1 MIKNVC
7 VYASSST
14 LLDEI
19 YVNKAEELGRTLA
32 QRGIGLVYGAG
43 GYGLMGA
50 AARGAREAGGS
61 VIGVIPEK
69 MDVDGVV
76 FDGCTELFVTRTMRE
91 RKALMEDKSDA
102 FIALP
107 GGFGTFE
114 EVLEIIALRLL
125 MYHTKPVVILNI
137 NGFYDA
143 LVKQFDIAV
152 EQKFA
157 SPKALE
163 MFGVFSEVDEALAYI
178 ENYQPEVYIKN
189 ELFK

>member
-7 VYASSST
+7 AT
-14 LLDEI
+14 LDDI
-19 YVNKAEELGRTLA
+19 YVNTATALGRALA
-32 QRGIGLVYGAG
+32 QRGMGLVYGAG

-50 AARGAREAGGS
+50 AARGAREAGGI

-76 FDGCTELFVTRTMRE
+76 YEGCTELFVTRTMRE

-125 MYHTKPVVILNI
+125 MYHTKPVVILNV
-137 NGFYDA
+137 NGYYDA
-143 LVKQFDIAV
+143 LVRQFDVAV

-163 MFGVFSEVDEALAYI
+163 MYGVFSEIDGALKYI
-178 ENYQPEVYIKN
+178 ENYQPEV
-189 ELFK
+189 

>member
-7 VYASSST
+7 VYASSSE
-14 LLDEI
+14 LLDNSYIEAATDLG
-19 YVNKAEELGRTLA
+19 KALA
-32 QRGIGLVYGAG
+32 QRGWGLVYGAG

-76 FDGCTELFVTRTMRE
+76 YEGCTELFVTRTMRE

-137 NGFYDA
+137 NGYYDA
-143 LVKQFDIAV
+143 LVRQFDVAV

-157 SPKALE
+157 SAKALE
-163 MFGVFSEVDEALAYI
+163 MYGVFSGIEQALAYI
-178 ENYQPEVYIKN
+178 ENYEPEVYIKN

>member
-14 LLDEI
+14 LLDDI
-19 YVNKAEELGRTLA
+19 YVNTAAELGRTLA

-50 AARGAREAGGS
+50 TARGAREAGGS

-76 FDGCTELFVTRTMRE
+76 YEGCTELFVTRTMRE

-143 LVKQFDIAV
+143 LVKQFDVAV

-163 MFGVFSEVDEALAYI
+163 MYGVFSEIDEALKYI

>member
-7 VYASSST
+7 VYASSSE
-14 LLDEI
+14 LLDEV
-19 YVNKAEELGRTLA
+19 YVNTAAELGRALA

-50 AARGAREAGGS
+50 TARGAREAGGS

-76 FDGCTELFVTRTMRE
+76 FEGCTELFVTRTMRE

-143 LVKQFDIAV
+143 LVRQFDVAV

-157 SPKALE
+157 SPKALK
-163 MFGVFSEVDEALAYI
+163 MFGVFSDIGEALEYI
-178 ENYQPEVYIKN
+178 GNYQPEVYIKN

>member
-152 EQKFA
+152 EQQFA

>member
-14 LLDEI
+14 LLDDI
-19 YVNKAEELGRTLA
+19 YVNTAAELGRTLA

-76 FDGCTELFVTRTMRE
+76 YEGCTELFVTRTMRE

-143 LVKQFDIAV
+143 LVKQFDVAV
-152 EQKFA
+152 EQNFA

-163 MFGVFSEVDEALAYI
+163 MYGVFSEIDEALKYI

>member
-14 LLDEI
+14 LLDDI
-19 YVNKAEELGRTLA
+19 YVNTAAELGRTLA

-76 FDGCTELFVTRTMRE
+76 YEGCTELFVTRTMRE

-143 LVKQFDIAV
+143 LVKQFDVAV

-163 MFGVFSEVDEALAYI
+163 MYGVFSKIDEALAYI

>member
-14 LLDEI
+14 LLDDI
-19 YVNKAEELGRTLA
+19 YMNTAEELGRTLA

-76 FDGCTELFVTRTMRE
+76 YEGCTELFVTRTMRE

-114 EVLEIIALRLL
+114 EILEIIALRLL

-137 NGFYDA
+137 NGYYDP
-143 LVKQFDIAV
+143 LVRQFDVAV

-163 MFGVFSEVDEALAYI
+163 MYGVFSEIDEALEYI

>member
-7 VYASSST
+7 VYASSSE
-14 LLDEI
+14 LLDNSYMEAATDLG
-19 YVNKAEELGRTLA
+19 KALA
-32 QRGIGLVYGAG
+32 QRGWGLVYGAG

-76 FDGCTELFVTRTMRE
+76 YEGCTELFVTRTMRE

-137 NGFYDA
+137 NGYYDA
-143 LVKQFDIAV
+143 LVRQFDVAV

-163 MFGVFSEVDEALAYI
+163 MYGVFSGIEQALAYI
-178 ENYQPEVYIKN
+178 ENYEPEVYIKN

>member
-14 LLDEI
+14 LLDDI
-19 YVNKAEELGRTLA
+19 YVNTAAELGRTLA

-76 FDGCTELFVTRTMRE
+76 FEGCTELFVTRTMRE

-143 LVKQFDIAV
+143 LVKQFDVAV
-152 EQKFA
+152 EQNFA

-163 MFGVFSEVDEALAYI
+163 MYGVFSEIDEALKYI

>member
-7 VYASSST
+7 VYASSSE
-14 LLDEI
+14 LLDDV
-19 YVNKAEELGRTLA
+19 YVKAAAALGRSLA

-50 AARGAREAGGS
+50 AARGATQAGGR

-76 FDGCTELFVTRTMRE
+76 YDGCTELFVTRTMRE

-137 NGFYDA
+137 NGYYDP
-143 LVKQFDIAV
+143 LVRQFDMAA
-152 EQKFA
+152 EQGFA
-157 SPKALE
+157 SSKALQ
-163 MFGVFSEVDEALAYI
+163 MYGVFSEIDEALEYI
-178 ENYQPEVYIKN
+178 GNYQPEVYIKN